1 MAKTSSSYAIPN
13 EFETSNDYWLELDRK
28 ARLQSRA
35 THPVCLSH
43 GQGVRLWDVEG
54 KEYLDFESG
63 QVCASVG
70 HSHPK
75 LVKAIQTQ
83 ATRLIQTGSCYTEPT
98 QITFQNRL
106 AETTS
111 GEFGLSFLACS
122 GSEANEAAMRLAKA
136 YTGRHEI
143 ITFTGNYLGQT
154 YGSWSVSGFGGKA
167 REPYGPAMVGVLMLP
182 TPFDYCI
189 PEEKRFAWRDDAVID
204 ACLRH
209 CEQMIDAATSGKP
222 AAVMVELL
230 QSAGGV
236 RLLPARFVDGIR
248 RICDERGSLMIVD
261 EAQTGVGRLGKWWG
275 YEHYDSRPDIVVAS
289 KTLGGGAPLSAVLT
303 GKKIADGAL
312 ARGYRQ
318 SSSHTGD
325 PLLAAAGLATLEVIE
340 EENLLQNVTEMGQ
353 YLKDRLEAL
362 GRESA
367 VIGEIRGIGLLNGIE
382 FVRSERGE
390 SNEEATELFSDE
402 CRQRGLLTG
411 WWKVPYLAPNIVRLM
426 PPYTVTREEIDDA
439 LGIIKAALDAVGTM
453 GASR

>member
-143 ITFTGNYLGQT
+143 IT
-154 YGSWSVSGFGGKA
+154 
-167 REPYGPAMVGVLMLP
+167 
-182 TPFDYCI
+182 
-189 PEEKRFAWRDDAVID
+189 
-204 ACLRH
+204 
-209 CEQMIDAATSGKP
+209 
-222 AAVMVELL
+222 
-230 QSAGGV
+230 
-236 RLLPARFVDGIR
+236 
-248 RICDERGSLMIVD
+248 
-261 EAQTGVGRLGKWWG
+261 
-275 YEHYDSRPDIVVAS
+275 
-289 KTLGGGAPLSAVLT
+289 
-303 GKKIADGAL
+303 
-312 ARGYRQ
+312 
-318 SSSHTGD
+318 
-325 PLLAAAGLATLEVIE
+325 
-340 EENLLQNVTEMGQ
+340 
-353 YLKDRLEAL
+353 
-362 GRESA
+362 
-367 VIGEIRGIGLLNGIE
+367 
-382 FVRSERGE
+382 
-390 SNEEATELFSDE
+390 
-402 CRQRGLLTG
+402 
-411 WWKVPYLAPNIVRLM
+411 
-426 PPYTVTREEIDDA
+426 
-439 LGIIKAALDAVGTM
+439 
-453 GASR
+453 